1 VQRTRQDYSTE
12 TAENRKQRVEQ
23 IYIIYPRNQDIL
35 NKFTYCHQHARIA
48 AEPEGLLLEG
58 PAGMGKTTLCKYYM
72 SNFPRTITKDGS
84 NIPILVAKVEVP
96 ASPKSLVTAL
106 LKSIGDPMPDKGSTV
121 SQTIR
126 LKQLMKDCGTQL
138 VILDE
143 FQHFIDRDSQKVLKT
158 ISDWLKLLMDDTR
171 VPIILIGMPYSHGIL
186 DAEGNEQL
194 QRRFSVRISLQP
206 FDWTDTEDRKD
217 FRKFLQ
223 AVDVKLPLNEGS
235 NLSDTIMAN
244 RIYIATDGIVSRV
257 MKLVRRATGIALD
270 LLRERLDLDIL
281 GTAYEDCLA
290 ASNPEKENPFVDD
303 LSSALKRTR
312 RTAKSAVKATNNRSK
327 AKEKRLK
334 ASDIL
339 S

>member
-1 VQRTRQDYSTE
+1 
-12 TAENRKQRVEQ
+12 
-23 IYIIYPRNQDIL
+23 
-35 NKFTYCHQHARIA
+35 
-48 AEPEGLLLEG
+48 
-58 PAGMGKTTLCKYYM
+58 MGKTTLCKHYARD
-72 SNFPRTITKDGS
+72 FPRTLTADGS

-106 LKSIGDPMPDKGSTV
+106 LKSMGDPMPDKGSTV

-171 VPIILIGMPYSHGIL
+171 VPIILVGMPYSHGIL
-186 DAEGNEQL
+186 DADGNEQL

-206 FDWTDTEDRKD
+206 FDWNDSEDRKD

-223 AVDVKLPLNEGS
+223 AVDDKLPLNDWS
-235 NLSDTIMAN
+235 NLSDTNMAY
-244 RIYIATDGIVSRV
+244 RIYIATDGVISRV
-257 MKLVRRATGIALD
+257 MKLVRRATVIALD
-270 LLRERLDLDIL
+270 LGMERLDLDIL
-281 GTAYEDCLA
+281 SIVYDECLA
-290 ASNPEKENPFVDD
+290 ASNPEKENPFIED
-303 LSSALKRTR
+303 LPNKEKRTR
-312 RTAKSAVKATNNRSK
+312 RTSKSAVKATNNRSK
-327 AKEKRLK
+327 AKQKEVK